1 MHLEEFAEGGSFIHK
16 LDPRAKFLAIIPSV
30 FIIAA
35 MKTITAPL
43 AALIIS
49 LFLVLL
55 ARLDLRKLFVR
66 LLTVNVFIAFLW
78 IFLPFSYHGEA
89 LFQIG
94 SLAVTKEGFMH
105 VLSITLK
112 SNTIVILTI
121 VILGTSGV
129 FSLAHA
135 LIHLK
140 VPKKLVL
147 LFFFFYRYITVMHDE
162 YIKIK
167 KAIAIR
173 CFKPKSNFHTY
184 RTYAYL
190 VGMLIVRSFD
200 RSQRI
205 YNAMLC
211 RGFRNNFPL
220 MSHFELKRA
229 DIFFC
234 ILMITSFFSL
244 IVIF

>member
-1 MHLEEFAEGGSFIHK
+1 MHLEEFSEGGSFIHR
-16 LDPRAKFLAIIPSV
+16 LDPRAKFVAIIPSV

-55 ARLDLRKLFVR
+55 ARLNLRKLFVR
-66 LLTVNVFIAFLW
+66 ILTVNVFIAFLW

-94 SLAVTKEGFMH
+94 SLTATKEGFKQ

-112 SNTIVILTI
+112 SNAIVFLTI
-121 VILGTSGV
+121 AILGTSGV
-129 FSLAHA
+129 FALAHA

-140 VPKKLVL
+140 TPKKLVL

-162 YIKIK
+162 YIKMK

-173 CFKPKSNFHTY
+173 CFKPKGNFHTY
-184 RTYAYL
+184 RTFAYL
-190 VGMLIVRSFD
+190 VGMLIIRSFD
-200 RSQRI
+200 RSHRI

-220 MSHFELKRA
+220 MSHFELKKT
-229 DIFFC
+229 DVIFG
-234 ILMITSFFSL
+234 IIMITGFFL
-244 IVIF
+244 FIIML